1 MVSCTL
7 RPGEGAACPAAVESS
22 AGAGV
27 GEHPYPPRG
36 RGGICPPGH
45 AVFDREGFL
54 RNAPPGT
61 EGVLSR
67 QDSFSSA
74 AYRHQL
80 QIPGDDRVSRRLRA
94 GDWLSAL
101 RAQESRGSGCGGES
115 LLAGNTKMLRP
126 AENQIAA

>member
-1 MVSCTL
+1 MVSGCTP
-7 RPGEGAACPAAVESS
+7 RPADGAACPAAVESS

-36 RGGICPPGH
+36 CGGICPPGH
-45 AVFDREGFL
+45 AVFDRQGFL

-61 EGVLSR
+61 EGVFSR

-80 QIPGDDRVSRRLRA
+80 QIPRSEEHTSELQSQSNLVCRLLLEKKKSRPLTLLLYLGDRSASR
-94 GDWLSAL
+94 
-101 RAQESRGSGCGGES
+101 
-115 LLAGNTKMLRP
+115 
-126 AENQIAA
+126 